1 MVNETLSSLFKIYS
15 SILRGIRISLKY
27 SLPEPTLLFGENFE
41 ANAGALKNIVT
52 VTYSPWIFSIATVAK

>member
-1 MVNETLSSLFKIYS
+1 M
-15 SILRGIRISLKY
+15 KY
-27 SLPEPTLLFGENFE
+27 SLPEPTLPFGENFE